1 MSYIDKLK
9 VKGVI
14 YDLKDASTATQIN
27 ERLQ

>member
-14 YDLKDASTATQIN
+14 YDLKDASTAAQIN
-27 ERLQ
+27 ERIQ